1 MNFKYKL
8 VKNPLTGEIDSITH
22 NIDSGHKQS
31 IPKCIGNK
39 EYDKFIQDVKEHGI
53 GIVEGPDIVTSDYK
67 ESRLNEYPDI
77 GEQLDQLYW
86 DLKNGRLDTGDWIQN
101 ITKIKLKH
109 SKSNTGTKTIGELP
123 QWVITEGTGNFP

>member
-1 MNFKYKL
+1 MYKI
-8 VKNPLTGEIDSITH
+8 VQNTGLEDLIYRKSD
-22 NIDSGHKQS
+22 KAW
-31 IPKCIGNK
+31 IPKDHDNTD
-39 EYDKFIQDVKEHGI
+39 YQKFIQDVKEQGTS
-53 GIVEGPDIVTSDYK
+53 IVEGPDIVTPDYK
-67 ESRLNEYPDI
+67 AERQTEYPPI

-109 SKSNTGTKTIGELP
+109 SKSNTGKTTIGDLP

>member
-1 MNFKYKL
+1 MNMYKIIQEKDFPDQIYRKSDG
-8 VKNPLTGEIDSITH
+8 VRIPK
-22 NIDSGHKQS
+22 DSGNRDYQQFL
-31 IPKCIGNK
+31 
-39 EYDKFIQDVKEHGI
+39 EDVKEQGL
-53 GIVEGPDIVTSDYK
+53 GIVEGFDIVTPDYK
-67 ESRLNEYPDI
+67 ESRQNEYPDI

-109 SKSNTGTKTIGELP
+109 SKSNTGKTTIGELP

>member
-1 MNFKYKL
+1 MNMYKIIQEKEFPDQIYRKSDG
-8 VKNPLTGEIDSITH
+8 VRIPK
-22 NIDSGHKQS
+22 DSGNRDYIQ
-31 IPKCIGNK
+31 
-39 EYDKFIQDVKEHGI
+39 FLQDVKEQGL
-53 GIVEGPDIVTSDYK
+53 GIVEGPDIVTPDYK
-67 ESRLNEYPDI
+67 ESRLSEYPDI

-109 SKSNTGTKTIGELP
+109 SKSNTGTTTIGELP

>member
-1 MNFKYKL
+1 MNMYKIIQEKDFPDQIYRKSDG
-8 VKNPLTGEIDSITH
+8 VRIPK
-22 NIDSGHKQS
+22 DSGNRDYQQFL
-31 IPKCIGNK
+31 
-39 EYDKFIQDVKEHGI
+39 EDVKEQGL
-53 GIVEGPDIVTSDYK
+53 GIVEGPDIVTPDYK
-67 ESRLNEYPDI
+67 ESRQNEYPDI

-109 SKSNTGTKTIGELP
+109 SKSNTGTTTIGELP

>member
-1 MNFKYKL
+1 MYKI
-8 VKNPLTGEIDSITH
+8 VQNTGLPDLIYRKSD
-22 NIDSGHKQS
+22 KAW
-31 IPKCIGNK
+31 IPKDHDNTD
-39 EYDKFIQDVKEHGI
+39 YQKFIQDVKDQGI
-53 GIVEGPDIVTSDYK
+53 GIVEGADIVTPDYK
-67 ESRLNEYPDI
+67 EERQSEYPPI

-109 SKSNTGTKTIGELP
+109 SKSNTGTTTIGELP

>member
-1 MNFKYKL
+1 MYK
-8 VKNPLTGEIDSITH
+8 IITDILIQKG
-22 NIDSGHKQS
+22 NLY
-31 IPKCIGNK
+31 IPKDTNNSDYK
-39 EYDKFIQDVKEHGI
+39 QFLKDVKEQGV
-53 GIVEGPDIVTSDYK
+53 GIVEGPDIVTPDYTAA
-67 ESRLNEYPDI
+67 RQTEYPSI

-109 SKSNTGTKTIGELP
+109 SKSNTGKITIGELP

>member
-1 MNFKYKL
+1 MANYKIL
-8 VKNPLTGEIDSITH
+8 ETRINEDVSTSILNKDTGIIC
-22 NIDSGHKQS
+22 
-31 IPKCIGNK
+31 PKCTGNK
-39 EYDKFIQDVKEHGI
+39 EYDQFLQDVKEQGLD
-53 GIVEGPDIVTSDYK
+53 IVEGPDIVTPNYRS
-67 ESRLNEYPDI
+67 ERENEYPSI

-109 SKSNTGTKTIGELP
+109 SKSNTGTTTIGELP

>member
-1 MNFKYKL
+1 MYKYKL
-8 VKNPLTGEIDSITH
+8 TYDQLSDQYSILRTSDNTQFLKDSGD
-22 NIDSGHKQS
+22 NIDYKQ
-31 IPKCIGNK
+31 
-39 EYDKFIQDVKEHGI
+39 FLQDVKDQGL
-53 GIVEGPDIVTSDYK
+53 GIVEGPDVVTPDYK
-67 ESRLNEYPDI
+67 ESRQNEYPDI

-109 SKSNTGTKTIGELP
+109 SKSNTGKTTIGELP

>member
-1 MNFKYKL
+1 MAIKYKIRSAGGVEDIL
-8 VKNPLTGEIDSITH
+8 HVESKI
-22 NIDSGHKQS
+22 S
-31 IPKCIGNK
+31 IPHDSNNR
-39 EYDKFIQDVKEHGI
+39 YYQQFIRDVKEQGI
-53 GIVEGPDIVTSDYK
+53 GIVEGPDIVTPDYK
-67 ESRLNEYPDI
+67 ESRLSDYPDI